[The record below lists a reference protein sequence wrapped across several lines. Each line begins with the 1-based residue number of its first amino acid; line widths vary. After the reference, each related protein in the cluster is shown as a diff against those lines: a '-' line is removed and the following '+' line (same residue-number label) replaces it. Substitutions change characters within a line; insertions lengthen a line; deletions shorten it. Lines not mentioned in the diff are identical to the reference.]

1 MIWTEIKKWA
11 RENGYDV
18 LKEKGK
24 DEYVWTKDNDPSV
37 TGVASSLNQ
46 LATDIYNDKTGNAW
60 VEYQREY
67 IRNKSVYI
75 SDNEGYK
82 KK

>member
-11 RENGYDV
+11 RENGYDI

-24 DEYVWTKDNDPSV
+24 DEYVWTKDSDPSV
-37 TGVASSLNQ
+37 TGLATSLNQ
-46 LATDIYNDKTGNAW
+46 LATDIYNDKTGNQW
-60 VEYQREY
+60 IEYQREY

-75 SDNEGYK
+75 SNNEEYRQK
-82 KK
+82 